1 MSGVGRA
8 SVVLGA
14 GTIVSRLTGLLRTIV
29 LVGVLGSVGS
39 RAGDAFALANQLPNN
54 IYAVVSAGILTAVLV
69 PQIVRASAHADGGRG
84 FISALF
90 TAGIVVLLAITA
102 LATVCAPLLVDL
114 YAADF
119 PPDQRALAT
128 AFAYWCVP
136 QIFFY
141 GLYALLG
148 ETLNARKVF
157 GPFTWAPIVNNLVSI
172 VGFVAL
178 LFLFGSDLTTV
189 SDWTAGMIALLGATA
204 TAGIALQAA
213 VLLLFWHRTGLAL
226 RPDFHWRGIGLGQV
240 VRLAGW
246 TTAMVIVG
254 QIAGLIQTRIVSE
267 ASGVGASVFAM
278 QNAWLIFMLPYSVIV
293 LSIGTPY
300 FTRLSENAAQGRHRA
315 VQDDI
320 ERSIRIVGL
329 LIVVAAAVLVVAAA
343 PASRIFVNSAGDA
356 LTAAP
361 VLVCYLASLLPLSV
375 LFILQRTFYAY
386 DDTRTPFVFTTIQ
399 GALVVATAVAASWLL
414 PSAELAAGVAL
425 GQSAAITVQ
434 AALAGW
440 MLHRRLGGIRVRQW
454 LGALGRF
461 AVAAVPAAAAGWA
474 VYLAMGGPDG
484 WALSG
489 KLAGAI
495 TTGVMAVAGLAVYVA
510 VLALLRTPDLVPAA
524 DLVRRV
530 VRRG

>member
-14 GTIVSRLTGLLRTIV
+14 GTIVSRITGLLRTIV
-29 LVGVLGSVGS
+29 LVAVLGSVGS

-102 LATVCAPLLVDL
+102 IATACAPLLVDL

-172 VGFVAL
+172 VGFIAL
-178 LFLFGSDLTTV
+178 LVLFGSDLTSV
-189 SDWTAGMIALLGATA
+189 SEWTAGMIALLGGTA

-213 VLLLFWHRTGLAL
+213 ILLLFWHRTGLAL

-254 QIAGLIQTRIVSE
+254 QVAGLIQTRIVSE
-267 ASGVGASVFAM
+267 ASGLGPSVFAM

-300 FTRLSENAAQGRHRA
+300 FTRLSENAAQGRHGA

-320 ERSIRIVGL
+320 ERSIRVVGL
-329 LIVVAAAVLVVAAA
+329 LIVIAAAILVAASA
-343 PASRIFVNSAGDA
+343 PASRIFVNSADDA
-356 LTAAP
+356 LVAAP

-386 DDTRTPFVFTTIQ
+386 DDTRTPFVFTTVQ
-399 GALVVATAVAASWLL
+399 GMLVVATAVVAAGLL
-414 PSAELAAGVAL
+414 PPAELAAGVAL
-425 GQSAAITVQ
+425 GQSVAITVQ

-440 MLHRRLGGIRVRQW
+440 MLHRRLGGIRVRRW
-454 LGALGRF
+454 LGELGRF

-474 VYLAMGGPDG
+474 IYLAMGGSDG

-495 TTGVMAVAGLAVYVA
+495 ATLVIAIVGLAVYVA
-510 VLALLRTPDLVPAA
+510 MLALLRTPDLVPAV
-524 DLVRRV
+524 DLVRRIV
-530 VRRG
+530 GRR